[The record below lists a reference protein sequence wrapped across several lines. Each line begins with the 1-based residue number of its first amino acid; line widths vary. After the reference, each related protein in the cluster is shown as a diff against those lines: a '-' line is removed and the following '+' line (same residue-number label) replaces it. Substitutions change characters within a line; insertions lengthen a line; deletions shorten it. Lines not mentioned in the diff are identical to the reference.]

1 MEPKTV
7 LVVEDNELNMKL
19 VRDLLRFADYAVI
32 EAWDAETGLE
42 LAQTHQPDLILM
54 DIQLPGMD
62 GLTATQHIRRDA
74 NLKHTPVVALS
85 SYAMNGDKQK
95 ALDAGCTGYLTK
107 PIKTRSY
114 IQDLV
119 RIIGTQPSDN

>member
-42 LAQTHQPDLILM
+42 LAQIHQPDLILM

-74 NLKHTPVVALS
+74 DLKHTPVVALS

-107 PIKTRSY
+107 PIKTRSF

-119 RIIGTQPSDN
+119 SIIGTQPSDN

>member
-1 MEPKTV
+1 MELKTV

-74 NLKHTPVVALS
+74 DLKHTPVVALS

-107 PIKTRSY
+107 PIKTRSF

>member
-107 PIKTRSY
+107 PIKTRSF

-119 RIIGTQPSDN
+119 SIIGTQPSDN

>member
-74 NLKHTPVVALS
+74 DLKHTPVVALS

-107 PIKTRSY
+107 PIKTRSF

-119 RIIGTQPSDN
+119 SIIGTQPSDN

>member
-74 NLKHTPVVALS
+74 DLKHTPVVALS

-107 PIKTRSY
+107 PIKTRSF

>member
-42 LAQTHQPDLILM
+42 LAQIHQPDLILM

-85 SYAMNGDKQK
+85 SYVMNGDKQK

-107 PIKTRSY
+107 PIKTRSF

>member
-42 LAQTHQPDLILM
+42 LAQIHQPDLILM

-107 PIKTRSY
+107 PIKTRSF

>member
-1 MEPKTV
+1 M
-7 LVVEDNELNMKL
+7 EDNELNMKL

-107 PIKTRSY
+107 PIKTRSF

-119 RIIGTQPSDN
+119 SIIGTQPSDN